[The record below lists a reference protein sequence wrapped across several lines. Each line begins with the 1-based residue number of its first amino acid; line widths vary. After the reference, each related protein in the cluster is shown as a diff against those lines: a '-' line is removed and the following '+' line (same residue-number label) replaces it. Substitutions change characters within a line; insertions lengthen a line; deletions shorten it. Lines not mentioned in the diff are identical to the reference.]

1 MSEES
6 LSIDRE
12 QLDQMR
18 QHHIG
23 RLLQQTSRAFN
34 VRAMTKLQQY
44 GHTGLSLAHTSLLS
58 NLDLEGTRITVLAER
73 AGMTKQSMGQLAL
86 DLEKKGYIQRMI
98 DPRDHRATLIL
109 FTTAGWQFLQ
119 DAYQV
124 KSEIET
130 EYRAFLGDEGMCHL
144 RSSLL
149 LLLERSNQED
159 EKAQ

>member
-12 QLDQMR
+12 HLEQMR
-18 QHHIG
+18 QQHIG
-23 RLLQQTSRAFN
+23 RLLQQASRAFN
-34 VRAMTKLQQY
+34 VRAITKLQRY
-44 GHTGLSLAHTSLLS
+44 GHAGLSLAHTSLLS

-86 DLEKKGYIQRMI
+86 DLEKRGYIQRVT

-109 FTTAGWQFLQ
+109 FTGAGWQFLQ

-124 KSEIET
+124 KGEIET
-130 EYRAFLGDEGMCHL
+130 EYGILLGAEGMRLL
-144 RSSLL
+144 RSSLQI
-149 LLLERSNQED
+149 LLEQSHQEG
-159 EKAQ
+159 EQAQ